1 MTLDEQIAERIY
13 VQMRRRRLTGVAAAK
28 VLAIEQSTMSKK
40 LNGTRPLALAEILGL
55 CAWMDLP
62 IGDVL
67 ADLTLEGHGDARD
80 NNGCYLP
87 SQAESASL
95 QVSAMHREAA

>member
-28 VLAIEQSTMSKK
+28 VLGIEQSTMSKK
-40 LNGTRPLALAEILGL
+40 LNGTRPLAMAEVLSL

-67 ADLTLEGHGDARD
+67 SDLRVEGQGDVMAENR
-80 NNGCYLP
+80 CT
-87 SQAESASL
+87 QAPDFHSASS
-95 QVSAMHREAA
+95 QVRHAKKVAA